1 MPDKLETTHVLMA
14 NELVLYRRERSTSW
28 QCRYKVDGVWQRA
41 STKQRDLEKAKNAAK
56 KLWVAAEIRKE
67 QNLPVVTRKF
77 RHVAQ
82 LAIQRMKD
90 ELATGGGK
98 VSYADYERVIEDYLV
113 PFFGNYSITSVDAAA
128 LARFSEWR
136 IERMGKAPMQSTLMT
151 QNAALNRVFDE
162 AVQRGFMTPATR
174 PALSNKGKESDRRPA
189 FELEEVRA
197 MRSNFD
203 AWIERGRTPG
213 SRELRALM
221 RDYVEVLLDTGARP
235 GDELLNL
242 KWKQVQFVMRP
253 TATRTGATYE
263 HDPSEPPDDPAED
276 YPIAAPQLQ
285 PYEHVTTDL
294 GRSCLMT
301 VEGKT
306 GRREIAGMT
315 ETVKAFVRIIARNYG
330 IKNKV
335 TEPFKGIAVPTNDDY
350 VFKTKDKSKP
360 TSFQKMF
367 ESYLDEHS
375 LLIDPATGQKRVF
388 YSLRH
393 TYATMALT
401 HDVVPLETL
410 RVQMGTSISMI
421 AKHYSHLKVR
431 NTLDQLRRSE
441 TRRLLDSGA
450 AIDDM
455 YKAQPKQATKSA
467 SRSKGRGQQ

>member
-1 MPDKLETTHVLMA
+1 MPDKLDTTHVLMA
-14 NELVLYRRERSTSW
+14 NELVLYRRERTTVW
-28 QCRYKVDGVWQRA
+28 QCRYKVDGTWQRA
-41 STKQRDLEKAKNAAK
+41 STKQRDLEKAKKAAK
-56 KLWVAAEIRKE
+56 KLWVAAEVRKE
-67 QNLPVVTRKF
+67 QNLPVITRKF

-82 LAIQRMKD
+82 LAVQRMKD
-90 ELATGGGK
+90 ELAAGRGK

-128 LARFSEWR
+128 LAKFNEWR

-162 AVQRGFMTPATR
+162 AIERGFMTPATR
-174 PALSNKGKESDRRPA
+174 PELSNKGKESDRRPA

-197 MRSNFD
+197 LRSNFD
-203 AWIERGRTPG
+203 AWIEGGRTPG
-213 SRELRALM
+213 SRELRALL

-253 TATRTGATYE
+253 TVTKTDAVDADG
-263 HDPSEPPDDPAED
+263 EPIELAN
-276 YPIAAPQLQ
+276 LN
-285 PYEHVTTDL
+285 
-294 GRSCLMT
+294 RSCLMM
-301 VEGKT
+301 VDGKT
-306 GRREIAGMT
+306 GMREIAGMK
-315 ETVKAFVRIIARNYG
+315 ETVNAFVRIIQRNYG

-335 TEPFKGIAVPTNDDY
+335 TEPFKGVAVPMNDDY
-350 VFKTKDKSKP
+350 VFRTKDKSKP

-367 ESYLDEHS
+367 EFYLKEHN
-375 LLIDPATGQKRVF
+375 LLVDPATGKKRVF

-410 RVQMGTSISMI
+410 RVQMGTSVAMI

-441 TRRLLDSGA
+441 TRRLLESGA

-455 YKAQPKQATKSA
+455 YKARPKKAAKSA
-467 SRSKGRGQQ
+467 KNSNG